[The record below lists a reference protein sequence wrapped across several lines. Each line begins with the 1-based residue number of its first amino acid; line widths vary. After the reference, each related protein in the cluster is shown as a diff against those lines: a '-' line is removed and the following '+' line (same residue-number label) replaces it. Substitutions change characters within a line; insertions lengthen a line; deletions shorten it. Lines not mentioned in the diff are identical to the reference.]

1 MAGRNLQYDYDA
13 ARDCH
18 QQTTLQN
25 WSETPELMHYAFL
38 HMPEFFHHAVIHRS
52 GAIANLG
59 ETSCEDIARFEVEST
74 LGTMTLEAYVEAAPV
89 NGVVIARE
97 GSIVFERYPRM
108 RPFDKHLLMSVTK
121 IFVST
126 IIGIL
131 EDHGQIDVEQG
142 VQHYLPALESSAWD
156 GTSILDVLDMASG
169 IDCPEEGIADA
180 YSNPDQSY
188 FHYEASLGW
197 LEPTE
202 ETSETPYAYM
212 PKLKRHIPAGQA
224 FEYTSVNTFVLGWL
238 AEHILKKP
246 FNEIAT
252 ELLWSRIGAESD
264 ALISVSRNANAP
276 ATHGGISA
284 TLRDIARLGLLF
296 TPTGR
301 SGKQG
306 PVVSDWALDKILNHG
321 RPGLFMEGA
330 LGPKLTEELG
340 EQPRHNTYQWDFV
353 MRDGDFFK
361 GGYGGQGLYISPRK
375 DMVVAFFG
383 TPDDEGNENQMTSV
397 ARQLCNADF

>member
-1 MAGRNLQYDYDA
+1 MAGRPRQYEFDA
-13 ARDCH
+13 ARERH
-18 QQTTLQN
+18 EQTTLQN
-25 WSETPELMHYAFL
+25 WSDTPELMHYAFL
-38 HMPEFFHHAVIHRS
+38 HMPEFFQHALIHRS
-52 GAIANLG
+52 GEIGRLG
-59 ETSCEDIARFEVEST
+59 EVPDEDIARFEVEST
-74 LGTMTLEAYVEAAPV
+74 LGTMALEAYVEAAPI
-89 NGVVIARE
+89 NGVVITRSGE
-97 GSIVFERYPRM
+97 IVFERYPRM

-131 EDHGQIDVEQG
+131 EDRGLVECERG
-142 VQHYLPALESSAWD
+142 IQHYLPDLAGSAWD
-156 GTSILDVLDMASG
+156 GTSVLDALDMASG
-169 IDCPEEGIADA
+169 IDCPEEGIPDA
-180 YSNPDQSY
+180 YSNPAQPY
-188 FHYEASLGW
+188 YHYEASLGW
-197 LEPTE
+197 LAPTA
-202 ETSETPYAYM
+202 ETSDTPYAYI
-212 PKLKRHIPAGQA
+212 PKLARRIPAGQA

-238 AEHILKKP
+238 AEHILQKP

-284 TLRDIARLGLLF
+284 TLRDVARLGLAF

-321 RPGLFMEGA
+321 RPDLFMEGT

-353 MRDGDFFK
+353 MADGDFFK
-361 GGYGGQGLYISPRK
+361 GGYGGQGLYISPRR
-375 DMVVAFFG
+375 DMVIAFFG
-383 TPDDEGNENQMTSV
+383 TPDAEGTENQMTWV
-397 ARQLCNADF
+397 ARQLCTSDL

>member
-1 MAGRNLQYDYDA
+1 MTDNPSSYDLDS
-13 ARDCH
+13 ARTFH
-18 QQTTLQN
+18 EETTLQN
-25 WSETPELMHYAFL
+25 WSDDPRLMHYSFL
-38 HMPEFFHHAVIHRS
+38 HMSEFFPHAIIHRNEPAS
-52 GAIANLG
+52 ELDEALRD
-59 ETSCEDIARFEVEST
+59 DIAGFQVDST
-74 LGTMTLEAYVEAAPV
+74 LGRTTLERYVEAAPV
-89 NGVVIARE
+89 NGVVIVE
-97 GSIVFERYPRM
+97 GGRIVFERYPRM

-126 IIGIL
+126 IIGIM
-131 EDHGQIDVEQG
+131 EDRGQIDVEQG
-142 VQHYLPALESSAWD
+142 VQHYLPALEGSAWD
-156 GTSILDVLDMASG
+156 GTSVLDVLDMASG
-169 IDCPEEGIADA
+169 IDCPEEGVPDA
-180 YSNPDQSY
+180 YSNPAQPY
-188 FHYEASLGW
+188 YHYEASLGW
-197 LEPTE
+197 LAPTQD
-202 ETSETPYAYM
+202 TSDTPYAYM
-212 PKLKRHIPAGQA
+212 PKLDRRIPTGQA

-238 AEHILKKP
+238 AETILEKT

-284 TLRDIARLGLLF
+284 TLRDVARLGLAF

-301 SGKQG
+301 AGKQG

-321 RPGLFMEGA
+321 RPDLFMEGT

-353 MRDGDFFK
+353 MHDGDFFK